1 MVEELRKKLLDSII
15 KHGINDKKTYDISVQ
30 LDNEINKYYKKI
42 KKTKKVLPNQ
52 KWSCII
58 KRERNII

>member
-52 KWSCII
+52 K
-58 KRERNII
+58 